1 MKRNTHSIL
10 LEGAST
16 PVADGEVLLAAQ
28 QVCSRLGG
36 ISLMTLWRWL
46 GSDVVQ
52 FPQPTLRINN
62 RRYWSA
68 ESIRHWLSARREQE
82 IGA

>member
-1 MKRNTHSIL
+1 MNRKSCSVL
-10 LEGAST
+10 PEGT
-16 PVADGEVLLAAQ
+16 PMPAGDDEVLLAAA

-36 ISLMTLWRWL
+36 VSLMTLWRWL